1 MRSNARALWGL
12 VALLLAAAVACGE
25 DGGPASPD
33 PDVPR
38 GTTFLDVTFCRAG
51 GIDLK
56 IDLYFPDP
64 SAPPRAPAALFLHG
78 GGWVGGDKSESGW
91 LPRIREPLLERGF
104 VVASA
109 NYRLAPSHPWPA

>member
-1 MRSNARALWGL
+1 MARYRLPFT
-12 VALLLAAAVACGE
+12 VLLTLAAGIACSK
-25 DGGPASPD
+25 DGPTGPD
-33 PDVPR
+33 EDVPR
-38 GTTFLDVTFCRAG
+38 GTTFLDVTFCRTG

-56 IDLYFPDP
+56 IDLYFPDR
-64 SAPPRAPAALFLHG
+64 SAPPQAPAALFLHG